1 MAAKKTPEL
10 IPFCH
15 QVPLD
20 SCEIK
25 VDILRQTSS
34 IQINC
39 IVKTAHKTGVEMEA
53 LIGASHAALT
63 IYDMLKA
70 ASHDIEIKS
79 IQLMEKTGG
88 KSHFK
93 RNKEEA

>member
-1 MAAKKTPEL
+1 
-10 IPFCH
+10 
-15 QVPLD
+15 
-20 SCEIK
+20 
-25 VDILRQTSS
+25 
-34 IQINC
+34 
-39 IVKTAHKTGVEMEA
+39 MEA